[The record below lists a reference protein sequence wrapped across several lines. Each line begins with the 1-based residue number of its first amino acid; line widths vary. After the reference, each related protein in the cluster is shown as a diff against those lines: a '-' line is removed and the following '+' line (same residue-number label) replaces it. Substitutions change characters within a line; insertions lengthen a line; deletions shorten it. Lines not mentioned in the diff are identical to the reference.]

1 MRGAGRRAVRHP
13 LPGRDTRPAG
23 AQEPHRRPHV
33 LFIAVDDLSHW
44 VGYYG
49 RNPQTITPNLN
60 RLAAR
65 GVRFSRSYCAAPVC
79 NPSRAALMSGPR
91 PSTTGVYENG
101 DDWRPAISEA
111 HTLPTVF
118 RKAGYGEIKRM
129 FVADAA
135 RGHGIGRRLLAAIE
149 SEARNFGLSVL
160 RLETG
165 IRQPAAIGL
174 YRSCGYREV
183 APFGDYGP
191 DPLSVFMEKTLAI

>member
-1 MRGAGRRAVRHP
+1 LVVAVIIIAKET
-13 LPGRDTRPAG
+13 PGRPD
-23 AQEPHRRPHV
+23 V
-33 LFIAVDDLSHW
+33 LPL
-44 VGYYG
+44 
-49 RNPQTITPNLN
+49 
-60 RLAAR
+60 LAA
-65 GVRFSRSYCAAPVC
+65 GD
-79 NPSRAALMSGPR
+79 ALSA
-91 PSTTGVYENG
+91 SLY
-101 DDWRPAISEA
+101 PAESNHMLDVSALLEPA
-111 HTLPTVF
+111 VTFLVARQDGLAVGCGALV